1 MNIKIQI
8 CISFLPQSSLASVAA
23 RLVTITTHL
32 RVFLLWLTIVQARKR
47 KLGLLED
54 DGVSQ
59 MTET

>member
-1 MNIKIQI
+1 